1 MAGRGM
7 KESAEVDAVRESGDD
22 TAGGDD
28 GARRARPVRRAR
40 ETAPASA

>member
-1 MAGRGM
+1 M

-22 TAGGDD
+22 AAGGDD
-28 GARRARPVRRAR
+28 AAARRARPVRRAR